1 MTHLRSM
8 IADVAPARPD
18 DDATTAEPVIILID
32 GARRL
37 LDANRPAA
45 ALLDAGAPVE
55 RSFGRLAAPCQRDMI
70 RIDRAIAAARRYGM
84 AGLSLAA
91 GAFEAEVI
99 RMGDGTPAPI
109 FILLARSPATS
120 ARTGRAARCFGL
132 TPAENRLL
140 DCLVEGLELK
150 DAACRLGVARTTA
163 RTHLQRIFDKTGVRR
178 QTDLQRMIAL
188 S

>member
-1 MTHLRSM
+1 MTHFRSM
-8 IADVAPARPD
+8 IAGAAPARAD
-18 DDATTAEPVIILID
+18 DDDSAAEPVIILVD

-37 LDANRPAA
+37 LDANRAANA
-45 ALLDAGAPVE
+45 ALDASAAIE
-55 RSFGRLAAPCQRDMI
+55 RSFGRLAAACQRDVI
-70 RIDRAIAAARRYGM
+70 RIERAIAAAWRAGM
-84 AGLSLAA
+84 APLSLAD
-91 GAFEAEVI
+91 GAFEADVI
-99 RMGDGTPAPI
+99 RMGDGLPAPNFLI
-109 FILLARSPATS
+109 LARASATGE
-120 ARTGRAARCFGL
+120 RTERAARCFGL